1 MSGKSIDIEAA
12 SPDEAATSQ
21 SNQLSWGAILLIY
34 AIGVLGATSI
44 SQAIPIVGDI
54 ARSYH
59 LGPSQSGWIIS
70 MPSAVVALGAIFT
83 GWLVDR
89 LGDKLIL
96 LLGCA
101 IVAIGDIGVTL
112 AQSAGVLYAM
122 RIVEGIGYVG
132 ISVAAVAMITRATE
146 GKRRTSALTLWSS
159 FVPMSFIAP
168 LLLAAQVAG
177 SDRWPRAFW
186 GHGIVL
192 AFLALV
198 ALALLP
204 AHERGRGK
212 ATRTS
217 GIHAVLR
224 SRAPYLLGLA
234 FACGAFLQTGVA
246 STLPHILPHRFA
258 VSAGFAASV
267 VTIGMILNLAGCLAV
282 GPLLNRG
289 ASAFGVALLG
299 VALTAA
305 GGVALYVPGLGVTL
319 VFAAACVFF
328 LGSGVVV
335 GLWALLPKVA
345 PNPAA
350 IGATSGLVTQLVLW
364 GVLFGP
370 PGAFALLSSDWMQ
383 QSAVVL
389 LACFLCLGLLWLVTR
404 DSIAAPSA
412 SSSRRHG
419 EKGRGLANAMVAV
432 RGCGSDSYSR

>member
-1 MSGKSIDIEAA
+1 MSGQSIAIEAA
-12 SPDEAATSQ
+12 SPDEAETSQ

-34 AIGVLGATSI
+34 AIGVMGATSI
-44 SQAIPIVGDI
+44 SQAIPVAGDI
-54 ARSYH
+54 ARFYH
-59 LGPSQSGWIIS
+59 LSPSQAGWIIS
-70 MPSAVVALGAIFT
+70 IPSAVIALGAIST
-83 GWLVDR
+83 GRLVDR

-101 IVAIGDIGVTL
+101 IIALGDIGVTL

-122 RIVEGIGYVG
+122 RIVEGVGYVG

-192 AFLALV
+192 ALLALV

-204 AHERGRGK
+204 ERERGRGR

-217 GIHAVLR
+217 GIGAVLR

-246 STLPHILPHRFA
+246 STLPHMLPQRFA

-267 VTIGMILNLAGCLAV
+267 VTIGMTLNLIGCLAV
-282 GPLLNRG
+282 GPMLNRG
-289 ASAFGVALLG
+289 AGPFGVAGLG
-299 VALTAA
+299 VALMAL
-305 GGVALYVPGLGVTL
+305 GGVAMYGPGVSVTL
-319 VFAAACVFF
+319 IVAAACVFF

-345 PNPAA
+345 PNPDA
-350 IGATSGLVTQLVLW
+350 IGATSGLVIQLVLW

-370 PGAFALLSSDWMQ
+370 PGAFALLSGDWAQ
-383 QSAVVL
+383 QSAAVL
-389 LACFLCLGLLWLVTR
+389 LACSLCLGLLWLVTR
-404 DSIAAPSA
+404 DTLAAPDVFRS
-412 SSSRRHG
+412 
-419 EKGRGLANAMVAV
+419 GRQQKW
-432 RGCGSDSYSR
+432 RGAGQPPRWP